1 MLHVDKM
8 DMRYNLNYYHWMYL
22 TLKTGRTGTFLTG
35 QVEHL
40 NHSDCTEVLSL
51 WTGRTHCRCLVSVSP
66 PRDATVLISS
76 PGPSFVTCAAVLIAG
91 QGSAVV
97 AGVN

>member
-8 DMRYNLNYYHWMYL
+8 DMHYNLNYYHWMYL

-40 NHSDCTEVLSL
+40 NHSDVLKFYPYGLDGLMVAAWSL
-51 WTGRTHCRCLVSVSP
+51 FLLHAT
-66 PRDATVLISS
+66 PRFSYPHLDLHLLPVL
-76 PGPSFVTCAAVLIAG
+76 PC
-91 QGSAVV
+91 
-97 AGVN
+97 